1 MNSNLA
7 YQEEPREELIGGKV
21 VAMSPRPAFN
31 HNRVAFRIAHIFEN
45 YLDGKK
51 CTVIADGTDLFLTE
65 EDRFIPDVMVAC
77 DRDKIRR
84 DGVHGAPDLVVEVLS
99 PTTARNDKTVKKAAY
114 AKSGVREYWI
124 VDPEGKS
131 IEIYLNQDGD
141 LVLHDVHALIPD
153 WMLAK
158 MTVEELA
165 EVVTQFRCS
174 LYEDLEIS
182 IADVFNGLLPQ

>member
-31 HNRVAFRIAHIFEN
+31 HNRVAENIDFMFRSF
-45 YLDGKK
+45 LKGKTCVPLGDGY
-51 CTVIADGTDLFLTE
+51 DLFLS
-65 EDRFIPDVMVAC
+65 EDHHFIPDFMVVC

-141 LVLHDVHALIPD
+141 FVLHDVHALIPD

>member
-65 EDRFIPDVMVAC
+65 EDRFIPDVMVVC

-99 PTTARNDKTVKKAAY
+99 KSTAKRDRWYKKRGYESA
-114 AKSGVREYWI
+114 GVPEFWL
-124 VDPEGKS
+124 VDPVHRS
-131 IEIYLNQDGD
+131 IEVYLLQEGRYVLDDVYTLFTQDD
-141 LVLHDVHALIPD
+141 LDDMKP
-153 WMLAK
+153 
-158 MTVEELA
+158 EERA
-165 EVVTQFRCS
+165 AVVTEFKCHLFDDFVISLDEVFR
-174 LYEDLEIS
+174 EW
-182 IADVFNGLLPQ
+182 FQ

>member
-1 MNSNLA
+1 MDLSSA
-7 YQEEPREELIGGKV
+7 YPIQQRDELIGGKM
-21 VAMSPRPAFN
+21 VAMAPRPSFN
-31 HNRVAFRIAHIFEN
+31 HTYVTENISFLFRG
-45 YLDGKK
+45 YLKGKSCVPLGDGYDLYL
-51 CTVIADGTDLFLTE
+51 TVT
-65 EDRFIPDVMVAC
+65 DRFVPDFMVVC
-77 DRDKIRR
+77 DRSKIKH

>member
-7 YQEEPREELIGGKV
+7 FQEEPRVELIGGKV

-31 HNRVAFRIAHIFEN
+31 HNRVAENIDFLFRSF
-45 YLDGKK
+45 LKGKK
-51 CTVIADGTDLFLTE
+51 CVPLGDGYDLFLT
-65 EDRFIPDVMVAC
+65 DDHHFIPDFMIVC

-114 AKSGVREYWI
+114 AQSGVREYWI
-124 VDPEGKS
+124 VDPEGRS
-131 IEIYLNQDGD
+131 IETYLNQDGE
-141 LVLHDVHALIPD
+141 LVLHDVHTLIPD

-165 EVVTQFRCS
+165 AVVTQFQCS
-174 LYEDLEIS
+174 LYDDLDIS
-182 IADVFNGLLPQ
+182 IADIFNGLLP

>member
-45 YLDGKK
+45 YLDG
-51 CTVIADGTDLFLTE
+51 TDLFLTE
-65 EDRFIPDVMVAC
+65 EDRFIRDVMVFC

>member
-1 MNSNLA
+1 MSSNLA
-7 YQEEPREELIGGKV
+7 FQEEPRVELIGGKV

-31 HNRVAFRIAHIFEN
+31 HNRVAENIDFLFRSF
-45 YLDGKK
+45 LKGKK
-51 CTVIADGTDLFLTE
+51 CVPLGDGYDLFLT
-65 EDRFIPDVMVAC
+65 DDHHFIPDFMIVC

-114 AKSGVREYWI
+114 AQSGVREYWI
-124 VDPEGKS
+124 VDPEGRS
-131 IEIYLNQDGD
+131 IETYLNQDGE
-141 LVLHDVHALIPD
+141 LVLHDVHTLIPD

-165 EVVTQFRCS
+165 AVVTQFQCS
-174 LYEDLEIS
+174 LYDDLDIS
-182 IADVFNGLLPQ
+182 IADIFNGLLP